1 MIRTWMPREYLE
13 KLVMNALARGYTME
27 AINLVIDKLN
37 IEVREVVSND

>member
-13 KLVMNALARGYTME
+13 TLVMRALERGYTIE

-37 IEVREVVSND
+37 IEVREVIKHD

>member
-13 KLVMNALARGYTME
+13 KLYLQAIARGYSIE

-37 IEVREVVSND
+37 IEVREVVNHD